1 MVIRSSTAAFLLVL
15 TNWLW
20 SSLMTFPWF
29 SAMTLATRTSS
40 PGLSGMRTDTVK
52 IRSRW
57 IRPCCTTEDMVITS
71 IFPPLK
77 IETIFFF
84 STFKCFKAATVRRPE
99 FSTIILW
106 FSTISRKATIS
117 SLSSIVMMSST
128 FCWMYGNSFSPGR
141 FTAVPSAMVFTW
153 GRVNTCPS
161 FKDSCMQLAPAGSTP
176 MTLIFGFN
184 SFARVETPV
193 QRPPP
198 PIGTKI

>member
-1 MVIRSSTAAFLLVL
+1 MLI
-15 TNWLW
+15 NWLC
-20 SSLMTFPWF
+20 SSLMILPCSFARSSATF
-29 SAMTLATRTSS
+29 ASS
-40 PGLSGMRTDTVK
+40 PGLSGRRTDTVK
-52 IRSRW
+52 ILSLW
-57 IRPCCTTEDMVITS
+57 IRPCWTIEDIVITS
-71 IFPPLK
+71 IFPPLS

-84 STFKCFKAATVRRPE
+84 STFKCFKAATVRSPE

-106 FSTISRKATIS
+106 FSTISRKATIN
-117 SLSSIVMMSST
+117 SLSSMVMMSST

-153 GRVNTCPS
+153 GSVNTFPS
-161 FKDSCMQLAPAGSTP
+161 FKDSCIQLAPAGSTP